1 MVELLAAAS
10 WATRFVPRLARWVGR
25 VGATIRVLLHL
36 LGSLIVLV
44 MLSNQNLHV
53 DAHVGCRSLASL
65 IVLHDATPSV
75 VLAMPMDF
83 FASGLVES
91 KAEWRL
97 ILPHLTSDV
106 VTATQLVGESLAIL
120 VKDKAAHTAEC
131 LCSKKLHLGIWIVWF
146 HKAGR
151 VYLHPLQVN
160 GFGTNGLPHLDGI
173 SSAMLTVG
181 CGQMQEVWSVL
192 GEQ

>member
-1 MVELLAAAS
+1 MVELLATAS

-25 VGATIRVLLHL
+25 VWATIRILLHL

-53 DAHVGCRSLASL
+53 DAHVGCQSLARL
-65 IVLHDATPSV
+65 IVLHDATPSI
-75 VLAMPMDF
+75 VLAMPVDF
-83 FASGLVES
+83 FAGGLVES

-106 VTATQLVGESLAIL
+106 ITAAQLIGKSLAIL
-120 VKDKAAHTAEC
+120 VKDKTAHTAEC
-131 LCSKKLHLGIWIVWF
+131 LCSKELHLGIWVVRF
-146 HKAGR
+146 HKASW
-151 VYLHPLQVN
+151 VHLHPLQVN
-160 GFGTNGLPHLDGI
+160 GFGTNGLTHLNGI

-181 CGQMQEVWSVL
+181 CRQMQQVWPVL
-192 GEQ
+192 GKQ